1 MDLVVEFYNS
11 LDILNLIIFWGIIV
25 VIILLIIFSSIMIS
39 KNKKKI
45 NVNNVLLD
53 DELPIKEDTIEEI
66 KDDNKEIIEKQVKDD
81 DKVIVLEDKIEE
93 KEDNI
98 EEEKFVAEEYVK
110 SSVKEDIVIPNKPYQ
125 RNVLREMSLSQT
137 SPIGITKPV
146 NKINMNLVKDLHDSL
161 NIDDDIKNELE
172 DIKNID
178 DRRTEIVSDN
188 DLLVNIEDN
197 NSNEIK
203 SDSEKYL
210 EEVSKKLSE
219 ADVIDDVKRTNY
231 ELEQEENAIISYKE
245 LMEKKDSIKTIDEE
259 EAIISIEELMN
270 HKVNEDSMVK
280 EDTKLYHLTEE
291 EENDSFIRELK
302 QFRSDL

>member
-45 NVNNVLLD
+45 NVNNVLVD

-125 RNVLREMSLSQT
+125 RNVLKEMSLSQT

-146 NKINMNLVKDLHDSL
+146 NKNNMDLVKDLHDSL
-161 NIDDDIKNELE
+161 NIDDDIKSEFV

-219 ADVIDDVKRTNY
+219 ADVIDDVKRTDY

-270 HKVNEDSMVK
+270 RKVNEDSMVK

>member
-81 DKVIVLEDKIEE
+81 DKIIVLEDKIEE

-146 NKINMNLVKDLHDSL
+146 NKNNMELVKDLHDSL
-161 NIDDDIKNELE
+161 NIDD

-188 DLLVNIEDN
+188 DLLVNVEDN

-219 ADVIDDVKRTNY
+219 ADVIDDVKRTDY

-270 HKVNEDSMVK
+270 RKVNEDSMVK